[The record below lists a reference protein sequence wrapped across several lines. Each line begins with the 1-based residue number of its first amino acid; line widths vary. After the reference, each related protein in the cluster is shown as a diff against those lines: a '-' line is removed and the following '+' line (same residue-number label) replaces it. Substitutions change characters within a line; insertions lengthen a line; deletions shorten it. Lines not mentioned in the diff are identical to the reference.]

1 LILSNCVI
9 NNSNSIDSKNR
20 NINISNYEN
29 NSTVTNDVVNRRNGD
44 NPVNISNFMKNECVN
59 IYVASSF
66 SVEEM

>member
-1 LILSNCVI
+1 MILSNCVI

-44 NPVNISNFMKNECVN
+44 NPVNISNFMNNECVN
-59 IYVASSF
+59 IYVTSSF